1 MRGLHNV
8 KTWGKAQ
15 PMVTLSTAEAELVAG
30 IKAATEG
37 RGFGNL
43 LNDFG
48 TEGQV
53 KLMMDAT
60 AAIGILE
67 RRGLGATKHIDT
79 RWMWL
84 QGAIRRGDIMLLKV
98 HTKQNPADLMTKLLT
113 AEDTEKHLNAM
124 GYFYKDKL
132 EAKKY

>member
-1 MRGLHNV
+1 
-8 KTWGKAQ
+8 
-15 PMVTLSTAEAELVAG
+15 MVTLSTAEAELVAG

-37 RGFGNL
+37 RGFRNL
-43 LNDFG
+43 LKDFG
-48 TEGQV
+48 TTGQV

-84 QGAIRRGDIMLLKV
+84 QGAIRRGDIELLKV
-98 HTKQNPADLMTKLLT
+98 HTKENPADLMTKFLT
-113 AEDTEKHLNAM
+113 AEETTKHLNAM
-124 GYFYKDKL
+124 GYHYTDGLKTH
-132 EAKKY
+132 